1 MDAFVSVIA
10 FFFLCG
16 LAFFGLIR
24 SPVGMQFIAH
34 LAVTPQAI
42 ERLRR
47 AISDDCSDYD
57 MTQMSPAEAE
67 DHIAERARH
76 TIGRT
81 LAEINP
87 RNPIEVTRTW
97 PPTPKV
103 IVTGDTAVIS
113 PSLGV
118 LIMGPHSRIEPLKVR
133 VKRATVVTL
142 DNRPSLKSVMAEI
155 YEPPAKVA
163 VNSRPSPPSV
173 TKPAPAPS
181 PKPVPASRK

>member
-1 MDAFVSVIA
+1 MDAVVSVIA
-10 FFFLCG
+10 FFFLVG

-24 SPVGMQFIAH
+24 SPAGMQIIAH
-34 LAVTPQAI
+34 LAVTPQSI

-57 MTQMSPAEAE
+57 MADQPPAEAE
-67 DHIAERARH
+67 DTLAERTRH

-87 RNPIEVTRTW
+87 RNPIAVTKTW
-97 PPTPKV
+97 PPTQRV
-103 IVTGDTAVIS
+103 IITGDTAVIA
-113 PSLGV
+113 PSIGWLV
-118 LIMGPHSRIEPLKVR
+118 IPHSRIEPLKVR

-142 DNRPSLKSVMAEI
+142 DNRPSLKAVHDAI

-163 VNSRPSPPSV
+163 INARPAAAKPAPTPPTKPVPVKRPSP
-173 TKPAPAPS
+173 
-181 PKPVPASRK
+181 